1 MWEHSLLQKI
11 PVAVSSPGKRKYW
24 LLTIPVRR
32 IRSCSLLLVKKMP
45 IRNRRCNRHVKIC
58 LQDLPNKTMF
68 IWSID
73 KFRVSFLA
81 VFSPHFAFP
90 VACLGHTSVE
100 SRLGCSTT
108 PVPHF
113 HRQNVSTY
121 IHVSFCSLCTVAPLA
136 GTGFPLLSR
145 KSGVFR

>member
-11 PVAVSSPGKRKYW
+11 PVAVSSPGKCKYW

-58 LQDLPNKTMF
+58 LQDLPWFYLKYWQV
-68 IWSID
+68 WSQLPCC
-73 KFRVSFLA
+73 FQSPFCFSCSLS
-81 VFSPHFAFP
+81 SPH
-90 VACLGHTSVE
+90 LVE